1 MKGIILAGGKGT
13 RLHPCTNVIS
23 KQLLPIFD
31 KPMIYYPISTLM
43 LGGIREIIII
53 STPNDIIQYQKLL
66 GNGSQWGLSLNYCI
80 QEQPLGI
87 AQAFILTK
95 DILYGNSVCLILGD
109 NLFYGKLDFFR
120 NAINNFQKS
129 TIFAYEVENPQ
140 DYGVVVLD
148 KYKKPIDIIEKPK
161 TYVSK
166 FAIPGLYLFDERV
179 YEYAQGL
186 KPSARGELEI
196 TDLQKMY
203 LDRGELNVEIIGR
216 GIAWLDTGTPSNL
229 IDAALFIRA
238 IEQRQGRKVA
248 CLEEIALNLGF
259 ITLSDYVSWVERM
272 PESDY
277 KKYCLKILEEKNG

>member
-1 MKGIILAGGKGT
+1 M
-13 RLHPCTNVIS
+13 
-23 KQLLPIFD
+23 
-31 KPMIYYPISTLM
+31 
-43 LGGIREIIII
+43 
-53 STPNDIIQYQKLL
+53 
-66 GNGSQWGLSLNYCI
+66 
-80 QEQPLGI
+80 
-87 AQAFILTK
+87 
-95 DILYGNSVCLILGD
+95 D

-196 TDLQKMY
+196 TDLQKIY

>member
-1 MKGIILAGGKGT
+1 MKGIVLAGGKGT
-13 RLHPCTNVIS
+13 RLYPCTNVIS

-43 LGGIREIIII
+43 LGGIREIIVI
-53 STPNDIIQYQKLL
+53 STPYDIVQYQKLL
-66 GNGSQWGLSLNYCI
+66 GDGSQWGLSLNYCI

-95 DILYGNSVCLILGD
+95 EKLDGNSVCLILGD

-120 NAINNFQKS
+120 NAIKNFQKS

-140 DYGVVVLD
+140 DYGVVILD
-148 KYKKPIDIIEKPK
+148 KNKNPIDIIEKPK

-179 YEYAQGL
+179 YEYAQSL
-186 KPSARGELEI
+186 KPSLRGELEI
-196 TDLQKMY
+196 TDLQKIY
-203 LDRGELNVEIIGR
+203 LEKGDLNVEIIGR
-216 GIAWLDTGTPSNL
+216 GVAWLDTGTPSNL

-259 ITLSDYVSWVERM
+259 ITLSDYVSWVEKM

-277 KKYCLKILEEKNG
+277 KKYCLKILEDHYG